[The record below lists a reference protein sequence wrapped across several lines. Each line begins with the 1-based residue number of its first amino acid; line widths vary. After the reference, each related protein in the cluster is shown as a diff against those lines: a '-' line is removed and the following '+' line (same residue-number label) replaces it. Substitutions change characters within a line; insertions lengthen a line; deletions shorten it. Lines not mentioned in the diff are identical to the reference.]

1 MPNFYVCEVCDFK
14 SCKKSNYDKHLM
26 TAKHQSATL
35 ATKKGARRIRSI
47 CDLCNKAYNDRSG
60 LFRHKKKCRGKDETE
75 RDEVLKN
82 MILQNTELQQNLLI
96 LANKNDKIINTNN
109 VTINNQTN
117 NLNVNVFLNEGCK
130 NALNFADFIKT
141 IEVSHDDLENNAHL
155 GFVNGI
161 SKILMDNL
169 KQLTLHERPI
179 HCTDVK
185 REVLYIKDDNIW
197 QKEDEIVQNKINHAI
212 QEISKKSLVSLLEWK
227 QTNPEY
233 ENLDSE
239 FSNKCITIQQNSL
252 AGSKK
257 NVYYPKVI
265 HNLAK
270 ENTLKNEVLLTNHHV
285 DD

>member
-1 MPNFYVCEVCDFK
+1 
-14 SCKKSNYDKHLM
+14 M

-47 CDLCNKAYNDRSG
+47 CGVCNKAYNDRSG
-60 LFRHKKKCRGKDETE
+60 LFRHKKKCRDKAETE